1 MARGVGGLGPAN
13 IMEHLKGIEF
23 PARKNDLIERAR
35 ESKGPDTDA
44 VVNAL
49 AKLPDRQFNSPA
61 DVMHE
66 IGEEV
71 E

>member
-1 MARGVGGLGPAN
+1 MARGAGGRGPAN
-13 IMEHLKGIEF
+13 IMGHIKGIDF
-23 PARKNDLIERAR
+23 PARKNDLVEHAR
-35 ESKGPDTDA
+35 ETEGPDTDE

-49 AKLPDRQFNSPA
+49 EKLPNRKYNSPA

-66 IGEEV
+66 ISEV

>member
-1 MARGVGGLGPAN
+1 MARGVAGRGPAN

-23 PARKNDLIERAR
+23 PARKSALIEHAR
-35 ESKGPDTDA
+35 ESRGPDTDE

-49 AKLPDRQFNSPA
+49 EKLPDRKYNSPA

-66 IGEEV
+66 VGEEV

>member
-1 MARGVGGLGPAN
+1 MARGMGGRGPAN
-13 IMEHLKGIEF
+13 VMEHLKGIEF
-23 PARKNDLIERAR
+23 PASKNDLVEHAR
-35 ESKGPDTDA
+35 EGKGPDTDE

-49 AKLPDRQFNSPA
+49 EKLPDRQYNSPA

-66 IGEEV
+66 VGEEV